1 MNTDR
6 FSQEVSRRA
15 GWSVVM
21 GILTALVGVVMII
34 YPMATAAVST
44 VYFGVALIIAAVAQ
58 LVFAFSS
65 QTAGKFFPN
74 LLLVILY
81 GIAGLY
87 LLAVPGIGLVTL
99 TAMLGAMLIA
109 EAVMETVIAFSL
121 TAGASRGGFLFNAL
135 FSLLF
140 GVMILA
146 QWPIS
151 SIWAIGTLVGVAVL
165 FNGVTRAAISGRILH
180 DARAFSAAAA

>member
-44 VYFGVALIIAAVAQ
+44 VFFGVALIIAAVAQ

-74 LLLVILY
+74 LLLAILY

-99 TAMLGAMLIA
+99 TAMRSEEHTSELQ
-109 EAVMETVIAFSL
+109 SL
-121 TAGASRGGFLFNAL
+121 RH
-135 FSLLF
+135 
-140 GVMILA
+140 
-146 QWPIS
+146 
-151 SIWAIGTLVGVAVL
+151 LVC
-165 FNGVTRAAISGRILH
+165 
-180 DARAFSAAAA
+180 